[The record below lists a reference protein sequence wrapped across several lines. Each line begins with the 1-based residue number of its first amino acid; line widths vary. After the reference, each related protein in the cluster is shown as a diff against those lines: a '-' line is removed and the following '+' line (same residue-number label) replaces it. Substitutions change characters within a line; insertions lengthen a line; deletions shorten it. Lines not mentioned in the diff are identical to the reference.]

1 MVNKNLI
8 DTALGKAEPQLVLKN
23 GKIIN
28 VFSGEIL
35 NGDIIVCDG
44 YIAAVDYGIGD
55 KGYGSAKVV
64 DLGGRYVSPGF
75 VNAHV
80 HVESS
85 MVAPP
90 VYAKEEIRFGTTTLI
105 TDPHEIANVGGLSA
119 VKNILDMT
127 EGLPVNYY
135 LMLPS
140 CVPSTPFEHS
150 GAVLDAEE
158 LIKLKNHSRVLG
170 LGEMMNVPGVL
181 SLDSGVADKL
191 NAFSDKMIDGHSP
204 SLGGRELQ
212 AYVSAGIKT
221 DHESSSYEEAIEKL
235 RAGMA
240 VLVREGSAAK
250 NLEEI
255 ISGVVKNKI
264 CTDNIA
270 FCTDDKHLSN
280 VAAQGTIRYNIKK
293 SVALGLEPIKAI
305 QMATINAAR
314 IYGLKDIGAVA
325 PGYKAD
331 IVVFDSFED
340 MKIFDV
346 YKSGVPFAQCV
357 FKSET
362 SVDNALLNSV
372 NIKPLNKD
380 SFDLPEKDS
389 YAVIEIVEQQIVTK
403 KMILSNDEV
412 KKGLKNGGI
421 LKIAVIERH
430 RATGNVGVG
439 LIKGYGLKN
448 GAVATTVGHDS
459 HNIIV
464 VGDNDSDMMLAVEQI
479 KTCGGGYTVVS
490 NGKII
495 DTLSLPFG
503 GLMSFDDAESFVKKL
518 DKIIE
523 SAYSLGINRNIDP
536 FITLSFMAL
545 PVIPELRIT
554 DMGVFDVT
562 QFTFI

>member
-44 YIAAVDYGIGD
+44 YIAAVDYSIGD

-90 VYAKEEIRFGTTTLI
+90 VYVKEELRFGTTTLI

-191 NAFSDKMIDGHSP
+191 NAFSDKVIDGHSP
-204 SLGGRELQ
+204 SLSGRELQ